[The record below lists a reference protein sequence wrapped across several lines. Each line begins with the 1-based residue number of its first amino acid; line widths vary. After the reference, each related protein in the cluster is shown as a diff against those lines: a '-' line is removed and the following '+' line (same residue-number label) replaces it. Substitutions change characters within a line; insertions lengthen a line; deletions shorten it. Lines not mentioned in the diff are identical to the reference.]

1 MTIMA
6 SALDVIEVALAEVGY
21 VEKASNASLDDPA
34 GNPGSGNWTKYA
46 RDLSVAGWYN
56 GNKNGF
62 PWCCVFVSWCFYKVY
77 GADAQRVQCQSGDLG
92 AACVYSAQYYRAK
105 KRFDRNPKAG
115 DQVFFYADGTIGH
128 TGLVVEVD
136 AGSITVV
143 EGNSSYRVRKI
154 RYDRASPVIAGY
166 GHPLY
171 DEPAENAAPPK
182 EIEEEPSAAGLLRKR
197 TSSGETELSRPSGE
211 ANGCEACE
219 DVVCVAILP
228 LLRRGSIG
236 AAVECAQFRLIR
248 MGYSCG
254 GPIRGGREDPDGDFG
269 PLTEVAVRSFQQRAG
284 LDPDGV
290 LGSETWTQLFIT
302 EYAIIGCGR

>member
-1 MTIMA
+1 MIETGRVVTTM
-6 SALDVIEVALAEVGY
+6 SALDVINVALAEVGY

-46 RDLSVAGWYN
+46 RDLAAAGWYN

-77 GADAQRVQCQSGDLG
+77 GAKEAQRIQCQSGDLG

-105 KRFDRNPKAG
+105 NRFDRNPKAG

-136 AGSITVV
+136 TGSITVV
-143 EGNSSYRVRKI
+143 EGNSSDRVRKL
-154 RYDRASPVIAGY
+154 RYDRSSSVIAGY

-171 DEPAENAAPPK
+171 DEPSENADAQV
-182 EIEEEPSAAGLLRKR
+182 EEPAPAQ
-197 TSSGETELSRPSGE
+197 PSG
-211 ANGCEACE
+211 A
-219 DVVCVAILP
+219 VCVAILP
-228 LLRRGSIG
+228 VLRRGSTG

-248 MGYSCG
+248 LGFSCG
-254 GPIRGGREDPDGDFG
+254 GPICAGHEEPDGDFG
-269 PLTEVAVRSFQQRAG
+269 PLTEAAVRSFQQRAD
-284 LDPDGV
+284 LTSDGV

-302 EYAIIGCGR
+302 E